1 MPVPIFA
8 VGEVLTAANM
18 NQVGLWKIASG
29 PLSGSATNFVGC
41 FPTDYNNF
49 RIVVDQVTLSAAPAE
64 LFYQFLNGTTAVN
77 SNYRYAFLGLN
88 ALNTSQNAN
97 QSTVQTVAWTGI
109 GIDSN
114 PNLVLSTLTMDV
126 IGPNI
131 AARTLAHTSA
141 IYFSGSNAFRYGVTM
156 NNATT
161 AFDGIRFL
169 TNTATTATGNVTIYG
184 YRK

>member
-29 PLSGSATNFVGC
+29 PLSGTATNFEDC
-41 FPTDYNNF
+41 FPTDYDNF
-49 RIVVDQVTLSAAPAE
+49 RIVIDQIVFDTAPAD
-64 LFYQFLNGTTAVN
+64 LYYQFLNGTTAAA
-77 SNYRYAFLGLN
+77 SNYRWGFLGLTVSN
-88 ALNTSQNAN
+88 VNRDNNSTSA
-97 QSTVQTVAWTGI
+97 TECFTGVNI
-109 GIDSN
+109 TSF
-114 PNLVLSTLTMDV
+114 PNLVLGTLTMDV

-131 AARTLAHTSA
+131 AARTFAHTSA
-141 IYFSGSNAFRYGVTM
+141 VGFVATNYFRYGVTL

-169 TNTATTATGNVTIYG
+169 TNTAATVTGNVTIYG
-184 YRK
+184 YRT